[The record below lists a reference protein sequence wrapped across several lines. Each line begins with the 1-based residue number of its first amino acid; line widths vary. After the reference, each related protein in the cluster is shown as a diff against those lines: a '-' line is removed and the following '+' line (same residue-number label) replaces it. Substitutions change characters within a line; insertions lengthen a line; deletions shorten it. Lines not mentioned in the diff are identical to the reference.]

1 MAPRVDPL
9 PTVVP
14 GIITAAAPI
23 SAWSSSRTGAVTLL
37 SLSVAQQYTRLAMSP
52 TCTLPMAP
60 QE

>member
-14 GIITAAAPI
+14 GIMTAAAPI
-23 SAWSSSRTGAVTLL
+23 SEWSSRRTGAVTLL
-37 SLSVAQQYTRLAMSP
+37 SLSMAQQYTRLAMSP
-52 TCTLPMAP
+52 TCTLSMAP